1 MFCGDICFPKTRYF
15 SLFIFICLSFK
26 HVKTVYKFLAN
37 NALQFIHIY
46 ADIKC
51 ERSIYIWNILRYWLL
66 WHGQIWNDGHEEKH
80 FVLVLEHNN
89 KVSNCRIILVNI
101 GNKLCSVQT
110 SAKNKCCCERFT
122 NICIF
127 LLIVHIFSIL
137 HFCTSILGTNKIHK
151 LRTLLTL
158 YTFPSLDVDIQ
169 LAEIYC
175 SNILNSFLFIE
186 LERNTETRRIYRLLV
201 LEILISNCWS

>member
-1 MFCGDICFPKTRYF
+1 MTKKHYFDFWNWQRRNFNIDVINALFCGDICFPKTRYF

-37 NALQFIHIY
+37 NALQFIYIY

-66 WHGQIWNDGHEEKH
+66 WHGQIWNDGLWGKH
-80 FVLVLEHNN
+80 FVLVLEHNY
-89 KVSNCRIILVNI
+89 KVS
-101 GNKLCSVQT
+101 
-110 SAKNKCCCERFT
+110 KCCCKRFT
-122 NICIF
+122 NSCIF

-137 HFCTSILGTNKIHK
+137 HLCIEYPRTNKIHK

-158 YTFPSLDVDIQ
+158 YTFPSIDVDIQ
-169 LAEIYC
+169 LAEICC
-175 SNILNSFLFIE
+175 SNI
-186 LERNTETRRIYRLLV
+186 
-201 LEILISNCWS
+201 